1 MTPFKIGAIMYLY
14 NGWLFILS
22 IKLPRITNST
32 EEENKMQRKSLIAV
46 LLVAMVLLLISC
58 SSLQI
63 DKPNVIDSDN
73 TSARFSRSLLKA
85 AQFLNGGTSETQT
98 DTSALPSKDDE
109 VYVTVKLGSGIVD
122 SYFNSGFT
130 SVADYALSKEGEA
143 MISDFTA
150 QQDSVIALMRDKK
163 LTTEI
168 KHRYNILQNGFA
180 AKIKFGDI
188 ETVKALPGVKQ
199 VVLAE
204 EYSIPEVSSK
214 ALAAS
219 FADTGIFNNPTNYAG
234 AGTVIAILD
243 TGIYPEH
250 SAFATAPSVEAINY
264 EYVEKIL
271 SVTNAGERGATAE
284 TAYYSAKIP
293 FAFNY
298 ADANEIYYPDF
309 MDIFAGHSHGTHVA
323 GIAAGNDDTIKGA
336 AWDAQLAV
344 MRVFGAASQGANDVD
359 IYAAV
364 EDCVLL
370 GVQVA
375 NLSLGSNCGF
385 AYEKAEQNQ
394 FVNDIVALARKA
406 GLTMCCATG
415 NVGTAWWYSDTLA
428 SFSAVDDPDN
438 GTISS
443 PASYDGTFAVGSAN
457 NLVKVYID
465 FNGTRMIGRNGVA
478 DSETSR
484 EIDFFAI
491 LDGKDE
497 ATFEYVAVPGTGAPE
512 DYDGLDV
519 KGKIALV
526 QRGELSFAEKVQNA
540 KDKGAIACIL
550 YDNVAE
556 TIEKFG
562 AVVGE
567 DAIPTMAIT
576 LEDGTTLVNAQ
587 DKRIT
592 VNASNYFVDYSY
604 FSSMGALND
613 LSIGVDILGIGAGV
627 YSAVPQYY
635 DWLQGTN
642 GYDYM
647 DGTSMATPNVSGVMA
662 VLKGYLKQTYP
673 NKTPAEI
680 SALAMQRL
688 MSTAILL
695 ENAEGNPITPRRQ
708 GSGLADI
715 ERAIETDAYI
725 TVTGSDRTK
734 LNLGSDTERD
744 GIYTLNFNVV
754 NDGEN
759 ALGYKLNVL
768 TFTESA
774 VTGKSINYTLKG
786 ADKLMIAEKAY
797 MLDGAEVKY
806 YVNGTLLEGD
816 EITVE
821 AGEKLK
827 IKAVITLTE
836 ENKAYMNETFPNG
849 IYVEGFAVL
858 ESTDE
863 EGIDLHIPYISF
875 YGDWMNLP
883 AYEPTASD
891 GAVPTWGNYFG
902 LGFTVWEDAGNG
914 WLMGQEIQAGVY
926 SYSLP
931 EGYKAPTANADKAAI
946 GRGVDEN
953 GYFDGT
959 VVLNTL
965 SLAIKRNASAIYIN
979 YIKTDVN
986 ESLGQDVFYN
996 IGKACIGTNAGYSL
1010 TFTGFYPEAMML
1022 ANNEEILFSFTYDF
1036 NDKPVGQV
1044 VNMPVFVDLEAP
1056 TLEKA
1061 AWRTEEGR
1069 TYLDLTVYD
1078 NHYLQATGLLT
1089 YGTEDSYNK
1098 LYKYMFPCYGDV
1110 RNGSYSYSIDVTD
1123 YLADV
1128 VNNTFAVQLVD
1139 YARNASVYEIE
1150 LPGSGENN
1158 ANAVITGN
1166 ENRTLAVKYRTDN
1179 VVVYYDVNDPS
1190 YTEIRTNYSYDSTN
1204 VNNAVVN
1211 SESGDEFVIENGVLT
1226 AYNGEGGEVIV
1237 PDGVTAIGEY
1247 VFSGDSR
1254 ITKLVLPEGLKTIGA
1269 YSVMNLYNLTEIV
1282 LPKSLER
1289 LEYGSFSTLPKITSL
1304 DLENTGLNYANNA
1317 LNGITSVKTLTFPKT
1332 DTPLSINFSLA
1343 VWYNLEKVTFLGD
1356 IESMTATVMFN
1367 DAIKEVE
1374 FMGNVKAI
1382 DPSGGGLTLSLTT
1395 CDKLERIVFRGTVGQ
1410 LGGVLVEDWG
1420 DFISV
1425 DYSQSA
1431 SSLMSLKEVIFE
1443 KDVETIDG
1451 FAFANCPKLTSV
1463 SFGGTIG
1470 SIGNG
1475 AFGGSDMLYGGFTV
1489 LEGND
1494 KLVKDENGIVYNAE
1508 KTVMYKPFAWDYD
1521 GILELPETITELN
1534 EREFSIPE
1542 MIPDY
1547 SKPDFGIRSEEE
1559 GGGFYWSISSMF
1571 SSADY
1576 YKTLLKGVKLG
1587 SQIKTL
1593 PAYCFYHNYNFAEIN
1608 LENIEVFET
1617 QSLAGTAI
1625 TSFKTTE
1632 NTKKI
1637 GAGVWMECR
1646 NLTEIVIGED
1656 VEVESYSAFYYGT
1669 GFVEIE
1675 VPEYITADVPYL
1687 FAECEKLEKVT
1698 FLNTDSQTIGN
1709 GSFHGTISL
1718 KEIIGIDN
1726 VTAIGEYAFIQTGLT
1741 HLELE
1746 NVTTIA
1752 GTAFTNASKLESVY
1766 FPALETIESV
1776 MSWSGETYSAFAYCT
1791 SLKSFYIGENL
1802 GYFDPVGTF
1811 EGCESLEE
1819 INVHENNEYFASVEG
1834 VLFNKAETELIL
1846 YPASSTATELE
1857 LPDTIKAIN
1866 AGTFMGAPNLEKVVM
1881 PAVETIGANAFAYSA
1896 VKEVVVSD
1904 ALVEIGLGAFRNT
1917 AISEFDLSDV
1927 LVIDDNAFY
1936 ASKLTEVTLNKAEYL
1951 GIRAFGSIETLEKVT
1966 LGALDEFNFS
1976 RVFFGSTNISSVEL
1990 NGCEVLT
1997 EFEDGLYNADK
2008 TVLYRYFGTEA
2019 NVTLPEGIVKID
2031 SHAFAGNKNIK
2042 SVVLPASLGYIADG
2056 VFYGCTALTEITF
2069 NSEKAPVL
2077 QNYYRD
2083 GVRYLYNQFV
2093 NDLEEANGN
2102 EGVKIYVSN
2111 DASYNTYIWRT
2122 YFKNIIVK

>member
-1 MTPFKIGAIMYLY
+1 MGVCFVLSVQLSVY
-14 NGWLFILS
+14 N
-22 IKLPRITNST
+22 TNPLRRK
-32 EEENKMQRKSLIAV
+32 NKMQRKSLIAV

-58 SSLQI
+58 SSLQL
-63 DKPNVIDSDN
+63 DKPNVIDSSN
-73 TSARFSRSLLKA
+73 TTARFSRSLLKA
-85 AQFLNGGTSETQT
+85 AQFLNGGTSETESDSST
-98 DTSALPSKDDE
+98 LPAKDDE

-122 SYFNSGFT
+122 SYFGSGFT

-243 TGIYPEH
+243 TGIYADH

-271 SVTNAGERGATAE
+271 SVTNAGAVGATAE

-298 ADANEIYYPDF
+298 ADGNERFQPGYSD
-309 MDIFAGHSHGTHVA
+309 MSVGHEHGTHVA

-344 MRVFGAASQGANDVD
+344 MRVFGAGKQGANDTD

-364 EDCVLL
+364 EDCVIL

-375 NLSLGSNCGF
+375 NLSLGSTCGF

-394 FVNDIVALARKA
+394 FVNDIVNLARKA

-415 NVGTAWWYSDTLA
+415 NVGTAWWDSDTLA
-428 SFSAVDDPDN
+428 PFSAVDDPDN
-438 GTISS
+438 GTVSS
-443 PASYDGTFAVGSAN
+443 PASFPSTFAVGSAN
-457 NLVKVYID
+457 NLVKIYVNFEGSRI
-465 FNGTRMIGRNGVA
+465 IGRNGVV
-478 DSETSR
+478 DSETSK
-484 EIDFFAI
+484 EINFFAI

-497 ATFEYVAVPGTGAPE
+497 ATFEYVAVPGAGAPE

-519 KGKIALV
+519 TGKIALV
-526 QRGELSFAEKVQNA
+526 QRGEISFAEKVQNA

-550 YDNVAE
+550 YDNVTE
-556 TIEKFG
+556 KIEKFG

-567 DAIPTMAIT
+567 NTIPTMTIT
-576 LEDGTTLVNAQ
+576 LEDGTTLANAQ

-592 VNASNYFVDYSY
+592 IGSSDYFVEYSY

-635 DWLQGTN
+635 DWQFGTN
-642 GYDYM
+642 GYTYM
-647 DGTSMATPNVSGVMA
+647 DGTSMATPNVAGVMA
-662 VLKGYLKQTYP
+662 ALKGYLKQAYP
-673 NKTPAEI
+673 TKTPAEI
-680 SALAMQRL
+680 SNLAMQRL
-688 MSTAILL
+688 MSTATIL
-695 ENAEGNPITPRRQ
+695 ENSDGNPITPRRQ

-734 LNLGSDTERD
+734 LNLGSDTEKD

-875 YGDWMNLP
+875 YGDWMTLP

-891 GAVPTWGNYFG
+891 GTASTFGKYFG
-902 LGFTVWEDAGNG
+902 LTFMSYEDAGNG
-914 WLMGQEIQAGVY
+914 WFVGQEIQAGVY
-926 SYSLP
+926 SYTLP

-946 GRGVDEN
+946 GRGVDDN
-953 GYFDGT
+953 GSLDGT
-959 VVLNTL
+959 VILKAIN
-965 SLAIKRNASAIYIN
+965 LAIKRNASSVYLS
-979 YIKTDVN
+979 YTKVGTG
-986 ESLGQDVFYN
+986 ESLGNDVFYN
-996 IGKACIGTNAGYSL
+996 IGKACAGTNGGYSL
-1010 TFTGFYPEAMML
+1010 TFNEFYPETLML
-1022 ANNEEILFSFTYDF
+1022 ANNEQLLFSFTYDF

-1044 VNMPVFVDLEAP
+1044 VDMPVFIDLEAP

-1061 AWRTEEGR
+1061 SWRTEDGR

-1089 YGTEDSYNK
+1089 YGTEDSYNS
-1098 LYKYMFPCYGDV
+1098 LYKFMFPCYGDV
-1110 RNGSYSYSIDVTD
+1110 RNGDYSYSIDVTD
-1123 YLADV
+1123 YMANV
-1128 VNNTFAVQLVD
+1128 VNDTFAVQLVD
-1139 YARNASVYEIE
+1139 YARNVSVYEIE
-1150 LPGSGENN
+1150 LPDSGENN

-1166 ENRTLAVKYRTDN
+1166 ENRTLAVRYRTDDA
-1179 VVVYYDVNDPS
+1179 VIYYDVNDPS
-1190 YTEIRTNYSYDSTN
+1190 YTEVHTYSSFDSSKA
-1204 VNNAVVN
+1204 NNAVVN
-1211 SESGDEFVIENGVLT
+1211 SESEGTDEFVIENGVLK
-1226 AYNGEGGEVIV
+1226 AYNGEGGEVVI
-1237 PDGVTAIGEY
+1237 PDGVTSIGAY
-1247 VFSGDSR
+1247 VFNGDSR
-1254 ITKLVLPEGLKTIGA
+1254 ITKLVLPEGLKSIGY
-1269 YSVMNLYNLTEIV
+1269 YSIRNLYHLTEIV

-1289 LEYGSFSTLPKITSL
+1289 MEYYSFCTLPLLTSL
-1304 DLENTGLNYANNA
+1304 DLENTSLNYAAFA
-1317 LNGITSVKTLTFPKT
+1317 LNGIAGVKTLTFPKT
-1332 DTPLSINFSLA
+1332 ETPLTLNFTLD
-1343 VWYNLEKVTFLGD
+1343 VCYNLEKVTFLGD
-1356 IESMTATVMFN
+1356 VASIHSSFMFN
-1367 DAIKEVE
+1367 DSLKEIE
-1374 FMGNVKAI
+1374 FMGNVTSLEGVRA
-1382 DPSGGGLTLSLTT
+1382 GMALSLTG
-1395 CDKLERIVFRGTVGQ
+1395 CDVLERIVFHGNVDK
-1410 LGGVLVEDWG
+1410 LGYCIVQDYG
-1420 DFISV
+1420 DYV
-1425 DYSQSA
+1425 YKDYSQAASA
-1431 SSLMSLKEVIFE
+1431 LIGLKEVIFE
-1443 KDVETIDG
+1443 KDVGSIDG
-1451 FAFANCPKLTSV
+1451 ISFSGCPKLENV
-1463 SFGGTIG
+1463 AFGGNVGYIG
-1470 SIGNG
+1470 SG

-1494 KLVKDENGIVYNAE
+1494 KLIKDETGIVYNAD
-1508 KTVMYKPFAWDYD
+1508 KTAMFKPSAWDYD
-1521 GILELPETITELN
+1521 GVLELPETITELN

-1542 MIPDY
+1542 FVPEYVKQDYGIYPEGENGGGYYWNLNSMFGNPDY
-1547 SKPDFGIRSEEE
+1547 D
-1559 GGGFYWSISSMF
+1559 
-1571 SSADY
+1571 
-1576 YKTLLKGVKLG
+1576 KTLLKGVKLG

-1593 PAYCFYHNYNFAEIN
+1593 PAYCFYRNYNLAEIN
-1608 LENIEVFET
+1608 LENVEVFKT
-1617 QSLAGTAI
+1617 QSLSGTAI
-1625 TSFKTTE
+1625 TSFRTTE

-1637 GAGVWMECR
+1637 GAGVWKGCR
-1646 NLTEIVIGED
+1646 NLTEIVIGEN
-1656 VEVESYSAFYYGT
+1656 VEVETYEEFYSGT

-1675 VPEYITADVPYL
+1675 VPEYITADAAYL
-1687 FAECEKLEKVT
+1687 FAACKNLEKVT
-1698 FLNTDSQTIGN
+1698 FLNTGSQNIGS
-1709 GSFHGTISL
+1709 GAFSGTTSL

-1726 VTAIGEYAFIQTGLT
+1726 VTAIGEYAFNLSGIT

-1746 NVTTIA
+1746 NVKSIS
-1752 GTAFTNASKLESVY
+1752 GPAFYHAEKIESVY
-1766 FPALETIESV
+1766 FPALETVEPIYD
-1776 MSWSGETYSAFAYCT
+1776 WDGELYNAFAYCT
-1791 SLKSFYIGENL
+1791 SLKSFYIGENC
-1802 GYFDPVGTF
+1802 GYFNPVGMF
-1811 EGCESLEE
+1811 EGCDALEE
-1819 INVHENNEYFASVEG
+1819 IVVHENNRVFSSIEG
-1834 VLFNKAETELIL
+1834 ILFNKAETAILL
-1846 YPASSTATELE
+1846 YPTASTATELE

-1927 LVIDDNAFY
+1927 LVIDDDAFY
-1936 ASKLTEVTLNKAEYL
+1936 ATKLTEVTVNKAEYL
-1951 GIRAFGSIETLEKVT
+1951 GNKAFGAIETLEKVT
-1966 LGALDEFNFS
+1966 IGGVDEFNFS

-2031 SHAFAGNKNIK
+2031 SHAFAGNTTVKN
-2042 SVVLPASLGYIADG
+2042 VVLPASLGYIADG
-2056 VFYGCTALTEITF
+2056 AFYGCTALTEITF
-2069 NSEKAPVL
+2069 KSEKAPVL

-2093 NDLEEANGN
+2093 NDLEEADGN
-2102 EGVKIYVSN
+2102 EDVKIYVSG